1 MRCWSKRTQ
10 PKTHKKIRTPFSGQG
25 AAISC
30 ILFYFFQPAFSI
42 CFADGTIRN
51 KIKERVTGMSDCI
64 FCKIIN
70 GDIPSTKVFENEH
83 VLAFLDISQVTKG
96 HTLVIPKVH
105 KENIY
110 ELTPEAAKH
119 VFEVIP
125 EIARAI
131 KTEFSPVGLNILN
144 NNGEAAGQ
152 SVFHYHVH
160 LIPRHGVDDGFGAV
174 WKTHT
179 SEYTPESLKQIA
191 DSIASH
197 IQQ

>member
-1 MRCWSKRTQ
+1 
-10 PKTHKKIRTPFSGQG
+10 
-25 AAISC
+25 
-30 ILFYFFQPAFSI
+30 
-42 CFADGTIRN
+42 
-51 KIKERVTGMSDCI
+51 MSDCI

-70 GDIPSTKVFENEH
+70 GEIPSTKVFENEH

-110 ELTPEAAKH
+110 ELTPEIAKH

-125 EIARAI
+125 KIARAI
-131 KTEFSPVGLNILN
+131 KAEFSPVGLNILN

-160 LIPRHGVDDGFGAV
+160 LIPRQGIDDGFGVV

-179 SEYTPESLKQIA
+179 SDYTPESLKQIA

-197 IQQ
+197 IQ